1 MIDILVVSHA
11 CVTAVNR
18 LPYRRLAAM
27 GWNIEIV
34 TATAIDMQDIERK
47 ADPARPDDP
56 PLHFLPVAGDNMRL
70 WRFVGLGDVIAS
82 RRPRIVMLEYDPGTL
97 ITLLTGWYVRGIGS
111 KVACLSYDNIV
122 RSIPDEFGRSPG
134 AGLRATMARMM
145 SWLARSVVDHVFV
158 LSSDS
163 AKVMAKF
170 GFAGKTSRIPLGFDP
185 ALFHPDE
192 AARDRVRNEL
202 KLEEVTFAYFGRVI
216 PEKGTHLLIE
226 ALGKMRERK
235 WRLLMDHFGEYRS
248 PYLRD
253 LATLIER
260 TGISDRVVTFDAP
273 HDRIGDYMN
282 AADIVVMPSLST
294 DRWKEQ
300 YGRVAAESMACGR
313 TVVVSD
319 SGALP
324 ELAGDAAVVVPE
336 AELPDLDR
344 HLTRV
349 LENPELRRTLGA
361 RASERAL
368 ATLSI
373 PVQCDLMHQQFS
385 NWATPSKLAADGA
398 PQAVDGRG
406 AA

>member
-27 GWNIEIV
+27 GWNVEIV
-34 TATAIDMQDIERK
+34 TASEIDMHDIGRK
-47 ADPARPDDP
+47 ADPALPVDP
-56 PLHFLPVAGDNMRL
+56 PMHFLRVTGGNMRL
-70 WRFVGLGDVIAS
+70 WRFVGLGDVIAR

-97 ITLLTGWYVRGIGS
+97 VTLLTGWYVRGIGS
-111 KVACLSYDNIV
+111 RVACLSYDNIV
-122 RSIPDEFGRSPG
+122 RSIPAEFRRSPA
-134 AGLRATMARMM
+134 AGLRATMARIM
-145 SWLARSVVDHVFV
+145 SSLARAVVDHVFV
-158 LSSDS
+158 LSGDS
-163 AKVMAKF
+163 AKVMGKF

-192 AARDRVRNEL
+192 DARARVRAEL
-202 KLEEVTFAYFGRVI
+202 KLEDVTFAYFGRVTR
-216 PEKGTHLLIE
+216 EKGTHVLIA
-226 ALGKMRERK
+226 ALAKMRDRK
-235 WRLLMDHFGEYRS
+235 WQLLMDHFGEYRN
-248 PYLRD
+248 PYLRE
-253 LATLIER
+253 LAAQIAQS
-260 TGISDRVVTFDAP
+260 GIKDRVVSFDAP

-282 AADIVVMPSLST
+282 AADIVVMPSQST

-336 AELPDLDR
+336 AELPELDR
-344 HLTRV
+344 YLTRV
-349 LENPELRRTLGA
+349 LEDPELRRELGA
-361 RASERAL
+361 RASRRAL

-373 PVQCDLMHQQFS
+373 PVQCDLMHEQFAR
-385 NWATPSKLAADGA
+385 WATPSNPADREAPAA
-398 PQAVDGRG
+398 VGRG

>member
-34 TATAIDMQDIERK
+34 TASQIDLQDITRK
-47 ADPARPDDP
+47 ADPAQPDDP
-56 PLHFLPVAGDNMRL
+56 PMHFLRVAGGNMRL

-82 RRPRIVMLEYDPGTL
+82 RKPRIVMLEYDPGTL
-97 ITLLTGWYVRGIGS
+97 VTLLTGWYSRGTGAR
-111 KVACLSYDNIV
+111 VACLSYDNIV
-122 RSIPDEFGRSPG
+122 RSVRAEFRRSVA
-134 AGLRATMARMM
+134 AGMRAAIARIM
-145 SWLARSVVDHVFV
+145 SSLARAVVDHVFV
-158 LSSDS
+158 LSTDS
-163 AKVMAKF
+163 ANVMARF

-185 ALFHPDE
+185 ALFHPDPE
-192 AARDRVRNEL
+192 ARARIRAEL
-202 KLEEVTFAYFGRVI
+202 KLDEVTFAYFGRVT

-226 ALGKMRERK
+226 ALAKLRGKR
-235 WRLLMDHFGEYRS
+235 WQLLIDHFGDYRN
-248 PYLRD
+248 PYLEK
-253 LATLIER
+253 LARLIEQS
-260 TGISDRVVTFDAP
+260 GIGDRVVSFDAP
-273 HDRIGDYMN
+273 HDTIGDYMN
-282 AADIVVMPSLST
+282 AADIVVMPSQSN

-324 ELAGDAAVVVPE
+324 ELVGDAAVVVPE

-344 HLTRV
+344 HLARV
-349 LENPELRRTLGA
+349 LEDSDLRRDLGL

-368 ATLSI
+368 STLSI
-373 PVQCDLMHQQFS
+373 PVQCELMHRQFER
-385 NWATPSKLAADGA
+385 WATPSNAAATG
-398 PQAVDGRG
+398 PRLTISEPG